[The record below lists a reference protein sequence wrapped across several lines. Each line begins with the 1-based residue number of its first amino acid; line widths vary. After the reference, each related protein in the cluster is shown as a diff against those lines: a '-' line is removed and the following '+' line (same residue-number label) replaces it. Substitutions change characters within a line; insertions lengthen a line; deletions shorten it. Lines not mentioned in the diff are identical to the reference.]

1 MRGAAEGE
9 PSQKN
14 PDNPVGNSG
23 TPKAWGALAPA
34 ILRGSAA
41 FLVVG
46 ALLATFPALQPPAFY
61 VSLLYLVCHWV
72 ALATSW
78 NILSGYSG
86 YFSFGHGAFFGAGV
100 YTTAT
105 LAASANWPF
114 LWTLP
119 VAGLVSATLGVAVGA
134 VVFRVRRLRGEL
146 FALLTLAL
154 TFVLGTVV
162 LNTKIDGGPGVYLS
176 NVPVPRLF
184 GGPGATLYVL
194 GLAVAMLSLWVAWV
208 VARSRFGRG
217 LFAIRDDEDVAEV
230 LGVPTYRF
238 KLLAFGLSCLLAGVA
253 GGIQA
258 IFVTYVTVAE
268 VFAPTVPLFVVLM
281 SVLGGVRHWFGPA
294 IGAAFVTLLTYVF
307 VGADQAI
314 VGRALTGLT
323 LIVVILFVPQGLAG
337 LVGRR
342 LRPPRPDAV
351 VAEAV
356 AVPSVARSV
365 VNVPGAPWPRPPA
378 LLLQCLAVRKAF
390 HGVQALAGVDLVVRQ
405 GEILGL
411 VGPNGS
417 GKSTLINLIS
427 GYYRVD
433 GGRIVLDGRDVTPRP
448 GHEIARLGIARTYQ
462 IPRPFAQQRVLDNV
476 AAAAMFGTP
485 VRDRATAEREAQ
497 RWLEF
502 VGLGG
507 RAQALPSEL
516 NLHQRKFLE
525 LARALAAEPRLLLL
539 DEVLSGLTPSE
550 IAGAVSLVREIRN
563 RGATIVFVE
572 HIMRAVLDLT
582 DRVVVL
588 NHGEVIA
595 EGRPV
600 EVLREPH
607 VVTAY
612 LGKAHA

>member
-1 MRGAAEGE
+1 VLAA
-9 PSQKN
+9 
-14 PDNPVGNSG
+14 
-23 TPKAWGALAPA
+23 AM
-34 ILRGSAA
+34 
-41 FLVVG
+41 
-46 ALLATFPALQPPAFY
+46 PALQPPAFY
-61 VSLLYLVCHWV
+61 VSLLYLVFHWV

-105 LAASANWPF
+105 LAATGNWPF

-119 VAGLVSATLGVAVGA
+119 VAGLVATALGLGVGA

-146 FALLTLAL
+146 FALLTLAV

-162 LNTKIDGGPGVYLS
+162 LNTGIDGGSGVYLS
-176 NVPVPRLF
+176 NVPVPKLF
-184 GGPGATLYVL
+184 GSPGATIYVL
-194 GLAVAMLSLWVAWV
+194 GLAVALLALWTAWIV
-208 VARSRFGRG
+208 GRSRLGRG

-230 LGVPTYRF
+230 MGVPTYRL
-238 KLLAFGLSCLLAGVA
+238 KLVALGISCSLAGVA

-281 SVLGGVRHWFGPA
+281 SVLGGVRHWMGPA
-294 IGAAFVTLLTYVF
+294 VGAAFVTLLTYLF
-307 VGADQAI
+307 VGAEHAVI
-314 VGRALTGLT
+314 GRALTGLT
-323 LIVVILFVPQGLAG
+323 LIVAILFVPQGLAG
-337 LVGRR
+337 LVAHAVRGTARR
-342 LRPPRPDAV
+342 TRRSRRRAEREFRDSAERAEPSQKNPDHPV
-351 VAEAV
+351 RKAE
-356 AVPSVARSV
+356 PARVRSATA
-365 VNVPGAPWPRPPA
+365 APWPPA
-378 LLLQCLAVRKAF
+378 PELLLQCLGVRKAF
-390 HGVQALAGVDLVVRQ
+390 HGVQAVAGVDLVVRQ

-433 GGRIVLDGRDVTPRP
+433 GGRVVFEGRDLTPLA
-448 GHEIARLGIARTYQ
+448 GHEIARLGVARTYQ
-462 IPRPFAQQRVLDNV
+462 IPRPFAQQTVLDNV
-476 AAAAMFGTP
+476 AVAAMFGAP
-485 VRDRATAEREAQ
+485 VRDRVTAEREGH

-502 VGLGG
+502 VGLGE
-507 RAQALPSEL
+507 RAAALPSEL

-525 LARALAAEPRLLLL
+525 LARALAAEPRLVLL

-550 IAGAVSLVREIRN
+550 IAGAVSLIRQIRD
-563 RGATIVFVE
+563 RGTTIVFVE
-572 HIMRAVLDLT
+572 HIMRAVVDVT
-582 DRVVVL
+582 DRLVVL

-595 EGRPV
+595 EGHPV

-612 LGKAHA
+612 LGKARA

>member
-1 MRGAAEGE
+1 M
-9 PSQKN
+9 
-14 PDNPVGNSG
+14 
-23 TPKAWGALAPA
+23 
-34 ILRGSAA
+34 LRGSAA

-46 ALLATFPALQPPAFY
+46 ALLATVPALHPPAFY
-61 VSLLYLVCHWV
+61 VSLLYLVFHWV

-105 LAASANWPF
+105 LAAAANWPF

-119 VAGLVSATLGVAVGA
+119 VAGLVSAVLGVGVGA

-176 NVPVPRLF
+176 NVPVPKLF
-184 GGPGATLYVL
+184 GNPGATLYVL
-194 GLAVAMLSLWVAWV
+194 GLAVAFLALWTAWV
-208 VARSRFGRG
+208 VARSRLGRG

-238 KLLAFGLSCLLAGVA
+238 KLMAFGLSCLLAGVA

-268 VFAPTVPLFVVLM
+268 VFAPTVPLYVVLM
-281 SVLGGVRHWFGPA
+281 SVLGGVRHWVGPA
-294 IGAAFVTLLTYVF
+294 IGATFVTLLTYLF
-307 VGADQAI
+307 VGADQAV

-342 LRPPRPDAV
+342 LRRRTPAPPLAATDPVPDGAPDTLRV
-351 VAEAV
+351 HVAV
-356 AVPSVARSV
+356 AHHL
-365 VNVPGAPWPRPPA
+365 RPPA
-378 LLLQCLAVRKAF
+378 LLLQCLGVRKAF

-427 GYYRVD
+427 GYYRAD
-433 GGRIVLDGRDVTPRP
+433 RGRIVLEGRDVTGLA
-448 GHEIARLGIARTYQ
+448 GHEIARLGVARTYQ
-462 IPRPFAQQRVLDNV
+462 IPRPFAQQTVLDNV
-476 AAAAMFGTP
+476 AAAAMFGAP
-485 VRDRATAEREAQ
+485 VRDRARAEREGH

-502 VGLGG
+502 VGLGD
-507 RAQALPSEL
+507 RARALPSEL

-525 LARALAAEPRLLLL
+525 LARALAAEPRLVLL

-550 IAGAVSLVREIRN
+550 IAGAVSLVRRIRE
-563 RGATIVFVE
+563 GGTTIVFVE
-572 HIMRAVLDLT
+572 HIMRAVLDVT

-595 EGRPV
+595 EGRPA

-607 VVTAY
+607 VVVAY